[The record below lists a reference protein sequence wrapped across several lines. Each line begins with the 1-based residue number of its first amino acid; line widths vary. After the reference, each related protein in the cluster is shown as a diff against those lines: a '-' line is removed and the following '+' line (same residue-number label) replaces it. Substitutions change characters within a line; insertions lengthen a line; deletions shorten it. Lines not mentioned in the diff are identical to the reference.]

1 MITRNHIQK
10 LTEQLHIPAFGIA
23 PWPLPESARDFIHT
37 DNPCPFINGTLEE
50 RLTGNTAI
58 NAKSAI
64 VCLFPYYVPLEARE
78 SSDGYLSSAP
88 VPNLPKYAWADD
100 YHLVVRDYLTR
111 LGEALQ
117 AQFSTQSDLTAN
129 DDLAAQCDLATQ
141 SNLSSQNALDS
152 QRPLDP
158 QSTLAL
164 HSPRKFEV
172 EFEIHCDT
180 SPLADRYMAYLAGLG
195 IFGKNRA
202 LINPIWGSYT
212 NIGTLLTNLDLPPD
226 KPMVGTCMSCNR
238 CIQSC
243 PGQSLGGKEF
253 RYQTCKSYLT
263 QKKGELPDDE
273 VAIIQKSP
281 LLWGCDICQDVCP
294 HNRNV
299 PMTPIKE
306 FRRIAPYIKPDEL
319 EPMTNRQFKEAFGH
333 RAFAWRG
340 KATLW
345 RNCQLIAAK
354 ANRNDSG
361 FENSENSEN
370 SEK

>member
-1 MITRNHIQK
+1 MITRNHIKK
-10 LTEQLHIPAFGIA
+10 LTDQLNIPAFGIA
-23 PWPLPESARDFIHT
+23 QWPLPESARDFIHT

-64 VCLFPYYVPLEARE
+64 VCLFPYYVPPNEMQAHYVSANER
-78 SSDGYLSSAP
+78 LSQPATSNELQSGDAP
-88 VPNLPKYAWADD
+88 SKVMIPNLPKYAWAHD

-111 LGEALQ
+111 MGEALQ
-117 AQFSTQSDLTAN
+117 A
-129 DDLAAQCDLATQ
+129 
-141 SNLSSQNALDS
+141 LDNS
-152 QRPLDP
+152 
-158 QSTLAL
+158 
-164 HSPRKFEV
+164 V
-172 EFEIHCDT
+172 EFEVHCDT

-195 IFGKNRA
+195 VFGKNRA
-202 LINPIWGSYT
+202 LINPTWGTYT
-212 NIGTLLTNLDLPPD
+212 NIGTLLTTLELPAD
-226 KPMVGTCMSCNR
+226 SPMEGTCLSCNR
-238 CIQSC
+238 CVKSC

-281 LLWGCDICQDVCP
+281 LVWGCDICQDVCP

-299 PMTPIKE
+299 PITPIEE
-306 FRRIAPYIKPDEL
+306 FRHIEPYIKPDEL

-345 RNCQLIAAK
+345 RNCQIIEAGLK
-354 ANRNDSG
+354 SPVTD
-361 FENSENSEN
+361 
-370 SEK
+370 KD

>member
-23 PWPLPESARDFIHT
+23 PWPLPESARDFIYT

-58 NAKSAI
+58 DAKSAI
-64 VCLFPYYVPLEARE
+64 VCLFPYYVPPDKMQSRYVSVNTMQSPSAT
-78 SSDGYLSSAP
+78 SSELQSDNAP
-88 VPNLPKYAWADD
+88 SKVILPNLPKYAWADD

-111 LGEALQ
+111 MGEALQ
-117 AQFSTQSDLTAN
+117 SLNNS
-129 DDLAAQCDLATQ
+129 
-141 SNLSSQNALDS
+141 
-152 QRPLDP
+152 
-158 QSTLAL
+158 
-164 HSPRKFEV
+164 V
-172 EFEIHCDT
+172 EFEVHCDT

-195 IFGKNRA
+195 VFGKNRA
-202 LINPIWGSYT
+202 LINPTWGSYT
-212 NIGTLLTNLDLPPD
+212 NIGTLLTNLELPPD
-226 KPMVGTCMSCNR
+226 KPMEGTCMNCNR
-238 CIQSC
+238 CIKSC
-243 PGQSLGGKEF
+243 PGQSLGDKEF

-281 LLWGCDICQDVCP
+281 LVWGCDICQDVCP

-299 PMTPIKE
+299 PITPIEE
-306 FRRIAPYIKPDEL
+306 FRYIEPYINPDEL

-345 RNCQLIAAK
+345 RNCQIIAAK
-354 ANRNDSG
+354 SKDIKA
-361 FENSENSEN
+361 
-370 SEK
+370 

>member
-23 PWPLPESARDFIHT
+23 PWPLPESARDFIYT

-58 NAKSAI
+58 DARSAI
-64 VCLFPYYVPLEARE
+64 VCLFPYYVPPEARQAA
-78 SSDGYLSSAP
+78 SATQSDENKQTPSGQDSADTP

-117 AQFSTQSDLTAN
+117 AQFGTQH
-129 DDLAAQCDLATQ
+129 
-141 SNLSSQNALDS
+141 ALDS
-152 QRPLDP
+152 HGP
-158 QSTLAL
+158 AE
-164 HSPRKFEV
+164 FEV
-172 EFEIHCDT
+172 QFEVHCDT

-195 IFGKNRA
+195 VFGKNRA
-202 LINPIWGSYT
+202 LINPTWGSYT
-212 NIGTLLTNLDLPPD
+212 NIGTLLTNLELPPD
-226 KPMVGTCMSCNR
+226 KPMEGTCMSCNR
-238 CIQSC
+238 CIKSC
-243 PGQSLGGKEF
+243 PGQSLGNKDF

-281 LLWGCDICQDVCP
+281 LVWGCDICQDVCP

-299 PMTPIKE
+299 PITPIEE
-306 FRRIAPYIKPDEL
+306 FRHIEPYINPAEL

-345 RNCQLIAAK
+345 RNCQLVAAK
-354 ANRNDSG
+354 TNDNASD
-361 FENSENSEN
+361 SEVPEVSEGSEGSEG